1 MLCDSHIYN
10 DRRRVILSSIVK
22 VDPSFIIPF
31 IHLFVIKIYNRT
43 IMPLLILDVDSIDMR
58 KSSPVGRVEVSE
70 EYYLPIDTL
79 YKRSSS
85 RLFIAI
91 DE

>member
-1 MLCDSHIYN
+1 
-10 DRRRVILSSIVK
+10 
-22 VDPSFIIPF
+22 
-31 IHLFVIKIYNRT
+31 
-43 IMPLLILDVDSIDMR
+43 MPLLILDVDSTEMR
-58 KSSPVGRVEVSE
+58 KSSRVGRVEVSE